1 MAITDGINQYLASK
15 LNTAATKVVNTV
27 GTTTTTTT
35 TTSDKVEVTTTDSVT
50 GVTSISSSTI
60 ETTAPENVVPE
71 NSNDGKEPADPPAA
85 AHAWFEP
92 ASVFNEDAKYG
103 PTGEPI
109 YGRNQV
115 FEFGSG
121 SAMHFDDT
129 PAKERI
135 RLEHKSKTFLEIH
148 PDGKQVNK
156 IQNNNY
162 LIVLGDNNVKIS
174 GKCTVEIEGNVQLNI
189 KGNLVE
195 RVEGDYTLEVA
206 GNYTRVVGKETRIS
220 SGEDYSVTA
229 GGVLG
234 TGVIYFN
241 SHDRVHMF
249 CDLSVDGVASAT
261 DVVADYK
268 VTAGTQVESG
278 FLGFISKTG
287 GLFLGLPASIPGNPL
302 GEPPYSLPGIVVNGT
317 MISTTGFILS
327 TQFVGAPIIAGLYV
341 RDLLGSMMGIRF
353 EHNLHFHPAPF
364 GLTGFPFFKM
374 FGTLL

>member
-1 MAITDGINQYLASK
+1 MAINDGINQYISSK
-15 LNTAATKVVNTV
+15 INSAVTKVVNTE

-35 TTSDKVEVTTTDSVT
+35 VTGDKVGVTITDSLT
-50 GVTSISSSTI
+50 GVTSTSASTVQTI
-60 ETTAPENVVPE
+60 APENVVPE
-71 NSNDGKEPADPPAA
+71 NPNDGKEPADPPAA

-162 LIVLGDNNVKIS
+162 LIVLGDNNVKIT

-195 RVEGDYTLEVA
+195 RVEGDYTLQVA

-220 SGEDYSVTA
+220 SGEDYTVTS

-249 CDLSVDGVASAT
+249 CDLSVDGVVT
-261 DVVADYK
+261 GVDVVADYK
-268 VTAGTQVESG
+268 VTAGTQVVAGPYG
-278 FLGFISKTG
+278 FLTELG
-287 GLFLGLPASIPGNPL
+287 GLFIGLPASTPFTPM
-302 GEPPYSLPGIVVNGT
+302 IVVNGIGIFT
-317 MISTTGFILS
+317 DGFIASTTLV
-327 TQFVGAPIIAGLYV
+327 TAPLMLGLYTT
-341 RDLLGSMMGIRF
+341 DAFGSMEGIRF
-353 EHNLHFHPAPF
+353 EHNLHFHIAPF
-364 GLTGFPFFKM
+364 GPTTIPVFPM
-374 FGTLL
+374 FGTLI

>member
-1 MAITDGINQYLASK
+1 MAITDGINQYLA
-15 LNTAATKVVNTV
+15 TKTN
-27 GTTTTTTT
+27 
-35 TTSDKVEVTTTDSVT
+35 
-50 GVTSISSSTI
+50 TSIPVS
-60 ETTAPENVVPE
+60 ENP
-71 NSNDGKEPADPPAA
+71 NDGKEVSDPPLN

-92 ASVFNEDAKYG
+92 ASVFNEDAGLG
-103 PTGEPI
+103 PKNEPI

-121 SAMHFDDT
+121 SGMHFDDT
-129 PAKERI
+129 PTKERI

-206 GNYTRVVGKETRIS
+206 GNYTRIVGKETRIS
-220 SGEDYSVTA
+220 SGEDYTVTA

-249 CDLSVDGVASAT
+249 CDLNVDGVASAT
-261 DVVADYK
+261 DVIAEYK
-268 VTAGTQVESG
+268 VTAGSQVVAGPYG
-278 FLGFISKTG
+278 FLSELG
-287 GLFLGLPASIPGNPL
+287 GVFLGLPAATPFTPAVI
-302 GEPPYSLPGIVVNGT
+302 VNGLGVFT
-317 MISTTGFILS
+317 DGFIASAILV
-327 TQFVGAPIIAGLYV
+327 TAPLMLGLYTT
-341 RDLLGSMMGIRF
+341 DAFGSMAGIRF
-353 EHNLHFHPAPF
+353 EHNLHFHYAPF
-364 GLTGFPFFKM
+364 GPTTIPIPFM
-374 FGTLL
+374 VGTLL